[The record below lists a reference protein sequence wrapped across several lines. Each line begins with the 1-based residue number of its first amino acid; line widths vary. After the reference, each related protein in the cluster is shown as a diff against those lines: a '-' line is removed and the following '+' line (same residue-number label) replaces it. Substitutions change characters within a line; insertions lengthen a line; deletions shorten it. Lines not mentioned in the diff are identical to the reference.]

1 MWCNYRY
8 NIYQQ
13 VLIVCVCCKIIA
25 QNSKSRR
32 ESKYAK
38 VYSLEYF
45 KGKNLMIVGGT
56 GAFGTTVLKQFLT
69 SEIGEIRIY
78 SKDEKTRRFAT

>member
-1 MWCNYRY
+1 
-8 NIYQQ
+8 
-13 VLIVCVCCKIIA
+13 
-25 QNSKSRR
+25 
-32 ESKYAK
+32 
-38 VYSLEYF
+38 
-45 KGKNLMIVGGT
+45 MIVGGT